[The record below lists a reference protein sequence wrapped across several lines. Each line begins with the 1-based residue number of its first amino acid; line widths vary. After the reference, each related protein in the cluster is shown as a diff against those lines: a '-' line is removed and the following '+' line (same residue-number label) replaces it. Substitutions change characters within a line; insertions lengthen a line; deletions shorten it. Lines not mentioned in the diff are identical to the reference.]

1 MKRAAGVHSP
11 ARAYPRSSLYI
22 TCKVFRWFTRI
33 GNRMH
38 TIAVIEDDPS
48 MLRGLNRLLSAH
60 GFRVQRFT
68 SAESFLDN
76 IATCEAKC
84 IVVDIHLGG
93 ISGIDLQRLFTSSGR
108 HLPGLIS
115 TGTTDQ

>member
-1 MKRAAGVHSP
+1 
-11 ARAYPRSSLYI
+11 
-22 TCKVFRWFTRI
+22 
-33 GNRMH
+33 MH

-93 ISGIDLQRLFTSSGR
+93 ISGIDLQRLLTSSGR
-108 HLPGLIS
+108 HLPVIFMSAIDSEATRQDAFDAGCVAYLKKPFLAKLLIEAINS
-115 TGTTDQ
+115 VP